1 MKESLRKYP
10 IEQAAAKHG
19 FRAYAE
25 PWKYGVKPD
34 AENGISDFW
43 LLPDYTDYL
52 RTDRLSGKH
61 IPELRKT
68 SVLRARN
75 RATGEAAFIISSDLG
90 SFPLE
95 NVSGIES
102 MGYALDFARLA
113 LQKEKDNGDI

>member
-1 MKESLRKYP
+1 MKESFRKYP
-10 IEQAAAKHG
+10 IEQAAAEHG

-34 AENGISDFW
+34 AENDVSDFW
-43 LLPDYTDYL
+43 LLPDFSDYL

-75 RATGEAAFIISSDLG
+75 RKTGDAAFIISSDLG

-95 NVSGIES
+95 NLSGLES
-102 MGYALDFARLA
+102 MGFALDFARLA
-113 LQKEKDNGDI
+113 LQKEKNNGDI

>member
-1 MKESLRKYP
+1 MKESIRKYP
-10 IEQAAAKHG
+10 IEQAAAEHG
-19 FRAYAE
+19 FRAYME
-25 PWKYGVKPD
+25 PWKYEVKPD

-75 RATGEAAFIISSDLG
+75 RATEEAAFIISSDLG